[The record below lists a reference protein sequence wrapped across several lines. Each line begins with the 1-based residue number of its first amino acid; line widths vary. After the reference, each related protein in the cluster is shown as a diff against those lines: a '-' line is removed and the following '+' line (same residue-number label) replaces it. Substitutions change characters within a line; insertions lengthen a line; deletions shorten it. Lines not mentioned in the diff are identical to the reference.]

1 MIPNIFETAIVL
13 VSLIVFSF
21 VSLEKKALDKK
32 GVAIAIA
39 VGLLVFLSGNI
50 FDFFLMVVFFVVADA
65 STKYARSFSKKKH
78 EVRTTENII
87 GNSGA
92 ALIVL
97 FLGLQIGFLGAVAA
111 ALADTLSSE
120 IGLLS
125 KKKPVLITTFKTV
138 EPGTDG
144 GITSLGCLA
153 ALADA
158 AIIAATYYFAVK
170 DSFSGIAIAI
180 LLAGFSGSIADS
192 ILGALFERKGCLN
205 NTHVNFLG
213 SSTGAIIAFALSK
226 LLGF

>member
-1 MIPNIFETAIVL
+1 MIPSIFETTIVL
-13 VSLIVFSF
+13 VSLIVFSV
-21 VSLEKKALDKK
+21 VSLKKKALDKK

-39 VGLLVFLSGNI
+39 VGLLVFLLGNI

-78 EVRTTENII
+78 EVRTMENII

-92 ALIVL
+92 ALIAL
-97 FLGLQIGFLGAVAA
+97 FLGSQIGFFGAVAA

-144 GITSLGCLA
+144 GITRLGCLA
-153 ALADA
+153 ALAGA
-158 AIIAATYYFAVK
+158 AIIAIAYFTVTQN
-170 DSFSGIAIAI
+170 SVFGIAIII

-192 ILGALFERKGCLN
+192 IIGALFERKGGLN